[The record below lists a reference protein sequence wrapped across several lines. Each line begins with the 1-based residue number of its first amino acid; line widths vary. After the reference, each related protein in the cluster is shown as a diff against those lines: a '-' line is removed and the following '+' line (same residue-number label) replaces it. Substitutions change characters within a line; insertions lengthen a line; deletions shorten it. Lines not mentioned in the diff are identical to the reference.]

1 MNSPYIDPQTGDY
14 VLVNGNILN
23 KAAVLTQMTFA
34 LKCPLGEYI
43 EDPTFG
49 SEIQAKVGT
58 GFVTNK
64 RTLEQDTRNA
74 LNFLVSDGTIKNLYV
89 VCTFYSGKRAILNVK
104 ATLINNEQIYLPWE
118 IEL

>member
-1 MNSPYIDPQTGDY
+1 MNSPYIDPATGDY

-23 KAAVLTQMTFA
+23 KNAILTQMTFA
-34 LKCPLGEYI
+34 LKCPKGQYI
-43 EDPTFG
+43 DDPTFG
-49 SEIQAKVGT
+49 SEIQARVGT

-64 RTLEQDTRNA
+64 RTLELDATNA
-74 LNFLVSDGTIKNLYV
+74 LNFLVSDGTIKKLSV
-89 VCTFYSGKRAILNVK
+89 ICTFYSGKRSILDIK